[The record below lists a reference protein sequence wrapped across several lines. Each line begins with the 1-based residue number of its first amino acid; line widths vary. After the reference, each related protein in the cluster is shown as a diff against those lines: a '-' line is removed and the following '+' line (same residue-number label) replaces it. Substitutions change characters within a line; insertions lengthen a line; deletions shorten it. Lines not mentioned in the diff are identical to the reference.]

1 MSVPQNLEMIPMLKL
16 VPALFLGILLGRYLD
31 IHWHI
36 WASSSAFFALMAF
49 GIMFGRLAAI
59 RYIYASGASFLLS
72 LIFCGAALYQQGKPS
87 VEIQDEAI
95 EYVATVE
102 KIIREEPEKTR
113 AILLLTDRI
122 GQELEQPIRVLSTIR
137 AEGTE
142 LLPGDRL
149 YFKTQIQKIPP
160 PANPGQFNMQSYYG
174 HKWIKHQ
181 TWIAPEQFVLEQA
194 EGFPSLR
201 RISYRISKSARQRI
215 QQYLSPEGAATLQ
228 AMLLG
233 VKHEVSREMLST
245 YQNAG
250 VMHILAVSG
259 MHVMIIY
266 GGLIWIIKPLRKRKE
281 YFSWIPL
288 ILVWIFAF
296 VTGAGAAALRAALM
310 LTFVDFG
317 ARTKNQSNNIN
328 LLLTSALFLL
338 ILQPYLLW
346 DIGFQL
352 SYAAMIGIFLFF
364 KPLNDIAH
372 ISNKWGKNLLWSP
385 SALSVS
391 AQLGTTPLT
400 LYYFGNFPVYFI
412 ISNIL
417 VLVPV
422 TILLFAGMTWLV
434 LSMIIPPSFNTAIA
448 WLLDLLIEYGFNR
461 PLIWLES
468 LPAAYIQKIHIEPF
482 QVILLMISIACF
494 AAWIK
499 NLRSGRFL
507 ILSLTLLLPV
517 LAWSQYRYWQGS
529 STQGIII
536 PDVRDHQALAV
547 GTSGSAYLW
556 TDSLLRAAP
565 EQADF
570 SLSGMLKVLPWKK
583 WTFLSSS
590 DIMTNDSLLVVE
602 NKSFFRLHR
611 PLYSYQT
618 EKPIEVDVLFLS
630 DDLYLDTAKFRKV
643 FHPKVVVL
651 DGSLSYRKR
660 KLFRRLLEES
670 DWPLHDTREAGAL
683 VLLQDP
689 MGHVSL
695 NDYDIAENQVA
706 VSK

>member
-1 MSVPQNLEMIPMLKL
+1 MSAQQNLEMIPMLRL
-16 VPALFLGILLGRYLD
+16 VPALVLGVLLGRHLD
-31 IHWHI
+31 IFWPV
-36 WASSSAFFALMAF
+36 WAFSSVVFALIACVL
-49 GIMFGRLAAI
+49 MFGKLTAM
-59 RYIYASGASFLLS
+59 RYIYASGACFLLS
-72 LIFCGAALYQQGKPS
+72 LMFCGAAIYQQGKPS
-87 VEIQDEAI
+87 VEIQDEAL
-95 EYVATVE
+95 EYAAKVE

-113 AILLLTDRI
+113 TILLLTDRF
-122 GQELEQPIRVLSTIR
+122 GQELEQPVRVLSTVR
-137 AEGTE
+137 TEGTE

-149 YFKTQIQKIPP
+149 YFKARIQKIPP
-160 PANPGQFNMQSYYG
+160 PANPGQFDMQSYYG
-174 HKWIKHQ
+174 HKWIRHQ

-201 RISYRISKSARQRI
+201 RISYRISKAARQQI
-215 QQYLSPEGAATLQ
+215 QEYLSPVGAATLQ
-228 AMLLG
+228 AILLG

-266 GGLIWIIKPLRKRKE
+266 GGLIWIIQPLRRRKE

-296 VTGAGAAALRAALM
+296 VTGAGAAVLRAALM
-310 LTFVDFG
+310 LTLIDFG
-317 ARTKNQSNNIN
+317 SRTKNHSNNIN
-328 LLLTSALFLL
+328 LLLTSAFLLL

-352 SYAAMIGIFLFF
+352 SYAAMTGIFLFY
-364 KPLNDIAH
+364 KPLNDLAH
-372 ISNKWGKNLLWSP
+372 ISNKWGRNLLWSP
-385 SALSVS
+385 PVLSVS

-400 LYYFGNFPVYFI
+400 LYYFGNFPIYFM

-417 VLVPV
+417 VLIPV
-422 TILLFAGMTWLV
+422 TILLFAGMIWLMV
-434 LSMIIPPSFNTAIA
+434 SMFIPTSFNVAIG
-448 WLLDLLIEYGFNR
+448 WLLDSLIEYGFNR
-461 PLIWLES
+461 PLMWLES
-468 LPAAYIQKIHIEPF
+468 LPAAYVQKIHIEPL

-494 AAWIK
+494 AAWVK

-507 ILSLTLLLPV
+507 MLSLILLLPV
-517 LAWSQYRYWQGS
+517 IGWSQYRYWQRS

-536 PDVRDHQALAV
+536 PDVRDHHAV
-547 GTSGSAYLW
+547 AIGSSGSAYLW

-618 EKPIEVDVLFLS
+618 EKPIAIDVLFLS
-630 DDLYLDTAKFRKV
+630 EDLYLDTAKFRKV

-660 KLFRRLLEES
+660 KLFRRLLEEAS
-670 DWPLHDTREAGAL
+670 WPLHDTREAGAL
-683 VLLQDP
+683 VFLQDP
-689 MGHVSL
+689 MGHANL
-695 NDYDIAENQVA
+695 DNYLIKEKQVA